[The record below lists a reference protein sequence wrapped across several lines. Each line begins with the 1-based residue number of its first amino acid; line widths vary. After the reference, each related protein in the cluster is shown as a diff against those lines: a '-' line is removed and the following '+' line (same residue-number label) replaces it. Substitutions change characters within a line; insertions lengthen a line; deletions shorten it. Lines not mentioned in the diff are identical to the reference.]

1 MCRPSCIGLTDG
13 SLLDLTRPSP
23 VPPPRSVIAT
33 STNSKIFLA
42 DGTDAAGVA
51 PNAKQRASH
60 DEKREAK
67 RIKLEKRE
75 EKEKRRAS
83 IAEASKARVE
93 SENKGDVVSC
103 GRCGQVFLQEGWFRR
118 HADGWC
124 DSRSERMSKLQGERR
139 VALQL
144 AVRDEVRL
152 VAHSRRISELR
163 VVEVKIKALTQTAE
177 RIGIKL
183 EEHKGTLF
191 VVAVEA
197 GSAGEGEG

>member
-1 MCRPSCIGLTDG
+1 
-13 SLLDLTRPSP
+13 
-23 VPPPRSVIAT
+23 
-33 STNSKIFLA
+33 
-42 DGTDAAGVA
+42 
-51 PNAKQRASH
+51 
-60 DEKREAK
+60 
-67 RIKLEKRE
+67 
-75 EKEKRRAS
+75 
-83 IAEASKARVE
+83 
-93 SENKGDVVSC
+93 
-103 GRCGQVFLQEGWFRR
+103 
-118 HADGWC
+118 
-124 DSRSERMSKLQGERR
+124 MSKLQGERR

-191 VVAVEA
+191 VAAVEA